1 MGNMLSDGFSVYD
14 VTAETEEAFV
24 ELHLFAC
31 HGVHNC
37 GLKKSYKLCSIKEKV
52 SEKNMVFYQT
62 VFFSDFFLAL
72 SPNNGLQQSIW
83 RACNDLI

>member
-1 MGNMLSDGFSVYD
+1 MARQTVKVGGRSLVRTMGNMLSDGFSVYD

-37 GLKKSYKLCSIKEKV
+37 GLKKSYKLCSIKGKVQEKKR
-52 SEKNMVFYQT
+52 KNMVFYQT
-62 VFFSDFFLAL
+62 VFFSGTF
-72 SPNNGLQQSIW
+72 P
-83 RACNDLI
+83 

>member
-1 MGNMLSDGFSVYD
+1 MIPSEHKWRDGQTDRKSLIRAMGNMLSDGFSVYD

-37 GLKKSYKLCSIKEKV
+37 GLKKSYKLCSIRGC
-52 SEKNMVFYQT
+52 
-62 VFFSDFFLAL
+62 
-72 SPNNGLQQSIW
+72 P
-83 RACNDLI
+83 